1 VAIDTEYQG
10 MGATDGNGKT
20 FEHASRMVDEARA
33 FGSSLSNQAQQFT
46 ETLDLRGRVQR
57 NPVGMVLAA
66 AGIGYVLGG
75 GLFSPL
81 TSRLLKIGVRL
92 ALVPVIKSQLGA
104 ITSDVRT
111 SGHPSA

>member
-1 VAIDTEYQG
+1 MAIE
-10 MGATDGNGKT
+10 TDSNGKT

-33 FGSSLSNQAQQFT
+33 FGSSLSSQAQNFS
-46 ETLDLRGRVQR
+46 ESLDLRGRVQR
-57 NPVGMVLAA
+57 NPIGMVLAA

-75 GLFSPL
+75 GLFSPM

-104 ITSDVRT
+104 MAGEVRT
-111 SGHPSA
+111 PAHPSA